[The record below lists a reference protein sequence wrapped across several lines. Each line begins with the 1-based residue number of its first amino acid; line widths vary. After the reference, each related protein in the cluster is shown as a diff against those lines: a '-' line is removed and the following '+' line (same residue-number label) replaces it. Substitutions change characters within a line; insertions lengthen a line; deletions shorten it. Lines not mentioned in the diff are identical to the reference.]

1 MEATQSNEVQDV
13 NIYQISHS
21 SLISVSNK
29 KIQKSSKFFSFFL
42 FSSFNA
48 RNNIGNDL
56 SLKYLFLDF
65 FERYRFQLS
74 GSTLNH
80 PGSGTKSN
88 TRSVHKK

>member
-1 MEATQSNEVQDV
+1 MS
-13 NIYQISHS
+13 S

-65 FERYRFQLS
+65 LS
-74 GSTLNH
+74 DTDSSLVGQ
-80 PGSGTKSN
+80 P
-88 TRSVHKK
+88 